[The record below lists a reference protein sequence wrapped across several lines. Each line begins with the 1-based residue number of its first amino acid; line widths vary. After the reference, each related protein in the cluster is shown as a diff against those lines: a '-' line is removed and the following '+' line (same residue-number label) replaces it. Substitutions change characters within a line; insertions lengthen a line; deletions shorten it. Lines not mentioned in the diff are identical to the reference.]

1 MARRFSRVPKTAKG
15 TPKKYVRG
23 ATNRTATENEIRSTA
38 RKYKQGTLTKAE
50 MDAIAK
56 RRSRNAKKR

>member
-1 MARRFSRVPKTAKG
+1 MARRFSKVAKTKRG
-15 TPKKYVRG
+15 TPTKYLRG

-38 RKYKQGTLTKAE
+38 RKYARGTLTKAE

-56 RRSRNAKKR
+56 RRSRSGKKK